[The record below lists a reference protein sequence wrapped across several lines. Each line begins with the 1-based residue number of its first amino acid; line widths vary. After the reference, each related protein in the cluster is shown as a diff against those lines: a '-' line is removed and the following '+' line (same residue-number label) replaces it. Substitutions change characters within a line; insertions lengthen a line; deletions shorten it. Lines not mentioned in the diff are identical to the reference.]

1 MIYFSTFIVTH
12 PLSHITRA
20 TPACG
25 DVASPEELYDP
36 TYADAQGAQHAI
48 ILPYNV
54 TWSSYYDTNGDTK
67 KVACYSLARRY
78 PHFKNFPDYPYI
90 GGVFNIKY
98 PSQNNCGECWKLTYA
113 RSKKSIY
120 VTGINNATNH
130 GFNISQKAYN
140 VLSGGL
146 LGSKTL
152 LAEATPAPPKYCA
165 GKPK

>member
-1 MIYFSTFIVTH
+1 M
-12 PLSHITRA
+12 
-20 TPACG
+20 ACWAPW
-25 DVASPEELYDP
+25 ASAYV
-36 TYADAQGAQHAI
+36 G
-48 ILPYNV
+48 
-54 TWSSYYDTNGDTK
+54 SSYYDTNGDTK
-67 KVACYSLARRY
+67 KVVCSSLARRY